1 MAAFVTLNRGAAVT
15 ERELID
21 HVKGRIARYK
31 APRRIVFGDLPK
43 TASGKIQKFKLRT
56 TTAAGSGAQHS

>member
-1 MAAFVTLNRGAAVT
+1 MRP
-15 ERELID
+15 ELID

-31 APRRIVFGDLPK
+31 APPHIVFGDLPK

-56 TTAAGSGAQHS
+56 TTAPDKSHAT